1 MSTSNTSPSSANP
14 SPAGQSLSSA
24 SRILILV
31 TAFTGWFCAGFL
43 LSATSVALQPAAID
57 LLTSAGELN
66 LVRYNDL
73 TARSKLKPGSE
84 TVPPRPLLEKDK
96 ADLLDANVLIG
107 EWVAW
112 LKCSFLF
119 GAAFGGLCFGAI
131 GDRLGRTKGMG
142 LAILTY
148 SLMAL
153 LASFSRLPVQLL
165 VCWFFACMGVGGMW
179 PNGVALVA
187 EAWSSLSRTAS
198 AGIIGAAANMGI
210 YFMST
215 IMMAFP
221 PVPSSLGAPA
231 SKVFQSLPNLPA
243 MFLPGK
249 VTPTP
254 TDWQWVMLFAALP
267 AVLGVFSLVAVPESP
282 LWLAN
287 RGKAQTSN
295 KTIAG
300 PGEIFRPPYL
310 AITLIGII
318 LATIPLIG
326 GWGSADWI
334 VQWADR
340 VGDVN
345 PSLKADVN
353 RTRAFTGIAGALA
366 GGWLASVLGRKLTY
380 FLSSFGS
387 LLFAQYLFWFVV
399 PTDPYF
405 LWYVSGLGLFIG
417 VYFGWL
423 PFCLPEMFPT
433 RARAAGSGV
442 SFNFGRILTAVT
454 VFATGTLMS
463 FFQGDYAH
471 IGRAT
476 SLVFA
481 IGMIVIWFA
490 PDTSQKQLEE

>member
-1 MSTSNTSPSSANP
+1 MLT
-14 SPAGQSLSSA
+14 
-24 SRILILV
+24 
-31 TAFTGWFCAGFL
+31 TAFLGWFCAGFL
-43 LSATSVALQPAAID
+43 LSATSVALQPAVVD
-57 LLTSAGELN
+57 LLSKSSELN
-66 LVRYNDL
+66 LVRFNDL
-73 TARSKLKPGSE
+73 SARAKLKPGTTSHL
-84 TVPPRPLLEKDK
+84 RPLSERDK
-96 ADLLDANVLIG
+96 ADLLEANILVG
-107 EWVAW
+107 KWVAW

-119 GAAFGGLCFGAI
+119 GAAFGGLCFGAV
-131 GDRLGRTKGMG
+131 GDHLGRTKGMG

-198 AGIIGAAANMGI
+198 SGIIGAAANMGI
-210 YFMST
+210 YFIST

-221 PVPSSLGAPA
+221 PVPSSLGASV
-231 SKVFQSLPNLPA
+231 SKVFQSLPSVPA

-249 VTPTP
+249 VTPVP

-287 RGKAQTSN
+287 RGKAQTAN
-295 KTIAG
+295 KGVAG
-300 PGEIFRPPYL
+300 PGEIFQPPYL
-310 AITLIGII
+310 AITLVGII

-366 GGWLASVLGRKLTY
+366 GGWLASVLGRKMTFFPEQSRLAAVCSVSVLVRRPDRPVFPVVCQRAGPVY
-380 FLSSFGS
+380 RC
-387 LLFAQYLFWFVV
+387 LL
-399 PTDPYF
+399 
-405 LWYVSGLGLFIG
+405 
-417 VYFGWL
+417 WL
-423 PFCLPEMFPT
+423 APLLP
-433 RARAAGSGV
+433 A
-442 SFNFGRILTAVT
+442 
-454 VFATGTLMS
+454 
-463 FFQGDYAH
+463 
-471 IGRAT
+471 
-476 SLVFA
+476 
-481 IGMIVIWFA
+481 
-490 PDTSQKQLEE
+490 